1 MYTGIEM
8 LSAQKKVGLLRL
20 KLQNS
25 FTLIELLIVIAILG
39 ILAAAVLVTVNPS
52 KRAAQARD
60 AQRKNDISAIANA
73 LIGYYALIGVYP
85 GEGTCDTSIGRGA
98 DPCSSLGNNDW
109 SSNPNYNINQD
120 LVVNQA
126 FLKKLPTDP
135 INKGKYYY
143 KYEPLANPGDSTP
156 ARCDAGVS
164 NKCYRY
170 WIGVRLEA
178 PSISGVGDIVFRC
191 TDDTTLA
198 AGAGCKEVDFAGA
211 NFDTAA
217 TIR

>member
-85 GEGTCDTSIGRGA
+85 G
-98 DPCSSLGNNDW
+98 
-109 SSNPNYNINQD
+109 
-120 LVVNQA
+120 
-126 FLKKLPTDP
+126 
-135 INKGKYYY
+135 
-143 KYEPLANPGDSTP
+143 
-156 ARCDAGVS
+156 
-164 NKCYRY
+164 
-170 WIGVRLEA
+170 
-178 PSISGVGDIVFRC
+178 
-191 TDDTTLA
+191 
-198 AGAGCKEVDFAGA
+198 
-211 NFDTAA
+211 
-217 TIR
+217 